1 MQPISARTLEATSND
16 GLIARLRSYV
26 DDESANRLA
35 DAATVRVLA
44 LDDCAVSAADVIAAL
59 ARVGAAAERS
69 GRGVLVAATHSML
82 VACERTATGAV
93 ADAVR
98 ALREAHERAAGPA
111 PTVRLRD
118 RTLDLRDEALVMGV
132 LNVTPD
138 SFYDNGRFAGVDR
151 ARARAEEMVGQG
163 AALID
168 IGGQSYAHWN
178 PRIAADEEVRR
189 VVPVVEALIAD
200 GLDVALSIDTF
211 KATVAEAALAAG
223 AHLIND
229 CSGLSDPALAA
240 TVARYDAALVVMH
253 LKGELNV
260 RSRGDY
266 VYVDALAEIVRFLE
280 ERLRAARTDGVA
292 ADSLII
298 DPGLEFGK
306 EPATD
311 LEILDRFG
319 ELRALG
325 VPILFASSRKSF
337 IGRIFNRPARELL
350 VPSLATAA
358 LGIAAGARMLRV
370 HDVAETVQLA
380 RMYAAVEPRRRA
392 TLAVAAEM
400 PEAGNP
406 KAAPAV

>member
-1 MQPISARTLEATSND
+1 M
-16 GLIARLRSYV
+16 
-26 DDESANRLA
+26 
-35 DAATVRVLA
+35 LA
-44 LDDCAVSAADVIAAL
+44 LDECSVLAADLMAAL
-59 ARVGAAAERS
+59 ASAGAVAERA
-69 GRGVLVAATHSML
+69 GERVIVAATRSML
-82 VACERTATGAV
+82 VACESAATGAV
-93 ADAVR
+93 AAAVR
-98 ALREAHERAAGPA
+98 SLREAHERAAGPA
-111 PTVRLRD
+111 PTMRLRD
-118 RTLDLRDEALVMGV
+118 RVLDLRDEALVMGV

-151 ARARAEEMVGQG
+151 ARARAEEMVAQG

-229 CSGLSDPALAA
+229 CSGLSDPDLAA
-240 TVARYDAALVVMH
+240 TVAQYDAALVVMH

-260 RSRGDY
+260 RSSGDY
-266 VYVDALAEIVRFLE
+266 VYADALAEIVRFLE
-280 ERLRAARTDGVA
+280 ERLHAARSAGVA

-350 VPSLATAA
+350 VPSLATAG

-392 TLAVAAEM
+392 SLAVAAEM
-400 PEAGNP
+400 PEAGNR
-406 KAAPAV
+406 KASPAV